1 MKILVI
7 APNYKPGSGP
17 SNSLYFLRYIDG
29 SKLLFYAND
38 ILSKDEDGIR
48 VLRFPN
54 MNHYV
59 TSRVAK
65 HIVDKFRPDYII
77 SISPELM
84 IHLKERELERSVVIS
99 QGVLEPV
106 LFKFEPLATIRVSFI
121 YPEISYISRGMTYAA
136 ISMYMYRRINEIF
149 RPKKVGLIY
158 NPVREMFF
166 KLGDERIQGGLV
178 DCDRCKL
185 RLLYVGVLKRLKGVD
200 KLIMFFPSV
209 LREFRDAELHIVGDG
224 PLRGY
229 LTYLVHKLGLEGK
242 VFMHGYVTDFNLL
255 KMYSNTTLLVTASYW
270 ESFCLP
276 VGEAAA
282 SAIPSVVREM
292 YALREHV
299 EWGYAVGFKEDSG
312 ESFVRAIGKALDNY
326 RKLALRG
333 YEISR
338 KLFYPSVVAER
349 VLKLLVKS

>member
-1 MKILVI
+1 MKILVV

-29 SKLLFYAND
+29 SKLLFYANS
-38 ILSKDEDGIR
+38 ILPKDEDGIR

-59 TSRVAK
+59 TSRVVK

-84 IHLKERELERSVVIS
+84 IHLKEKELERSVVIL
-99 QGVLEPV
+99 QGVLESV
-106 LFKFEPLATIRVSFI
+106 IFKFEPLAAIRTSFI
-121 YPEISYISRGMTYAA
+121 YPEILYISRGMTHAA

-185 RLLYVGVLKRLKGVD
+185 RLLDVGVLKRPKGVD
-200 KLIMFFPSV
+200 KLIMFFPRV

-270 ESFCLP
+270 EGFGLP

-282 SAIPSVVREM
+282 SAIPSVVREV

-312 ESFVRAIGKALDNY
+312 ESFVRAIGKALD
-326 RKLALRG
+326 KAS
-333 YEISR
+333 I
-338 KLFYPSVVAER
+338 KR
-349 VLKLLVKS
+349 V

>member
-17 SNSLYFLRYIDG
+17 ANSLYFLRYING
-29 SKLLFYAND
+29 SKLLFYSNS
-38 ILSKDEDGIR
+38 ILSKDEDGMR

-59 TSRVAK
+59 TSRVVK
-65 HIVDKFRPDYII
+65 HIVHKFRPDYII
-77 SISPELM
+77 SISPEVM
-84 IHLKERELERSVVIS
+84 IRLKEKELERSVVIL

-106 LFKFEPLATIRVSFI
+106 LYKFDPLPSIRVSFV
-121 YPEISYISRGMTYAA
+121 YPEILYISRGMTHAA
-136 ISMYMYRRINEIF
+136 ISMYMYRRINQIF
-149 RPKKVGLIY
+149 RPKKVDLIY
-158 NPVREMFF
+158 NPIRKMFF
-166 KLGDERIQGGLV
+166 KLGDERVQGGLV
-178 DCDRCKL
+178 DCDRCKP

-200 KLIMFFPSV
+200 KLIRFFPSV
-209 LREFRDAELHIVGDG
+209 LKEFRDAELHIVGDG

-242 VFMHGYVTDFNLL
+242 VFIHGYMTDFDLL
-255 KMYSNTTLLVTASYW
+255 KMYSITTLLVTASYW

-276 VGEAAA
+276 VGEVAA

-326 RKLALRG
+326 KKLALRG

-349 VLKLLVKS
+349 VLKLLVKL

>member
-7 APNYKPGSGP
+7 APNYRPASGP
-17 SNSLYFLRYIDG
+17 SNSLYFLRYIKG
-29 SKLLFYAND
+29 SKLLFYANS
-38 ILSKDEDGIR
+38 ISSKDEDGIR

-59 TSRVAK
+59 TSRVVK
-65 HIVDKFRPDYII
+65 RIVDRFRPDYII

-84 IHLKERELERSVVIS
+84 IHLKEKELERSVVIP

-106 LFKFEPLATIRVSFI
+106 IFKFEPLVIRASFI

-136 ISMYMYRRINEIF
+136 ISMYMYRRVNEIF

-158 NPVREMFF
+158 NPVRELFF
-166 KLGDERIQGGLV
+166 KLGDERVQRGLV
-178 DCDRCKL
+178 DCDRCKR

-200 KLIMFFPSV
+200 KLIRFFPSV

-242 VFMHGYVTDFNLL
+242 VFIHGYMTDFDLL
-255 KMYSNTTLLVTASYW
+255 KMYSITTLLVTASYW

-282 SAIPSVVREM
+282 SAIPSVVREV
-292 YALREHV
+292 YALKEHV

-312 ESFVRAIGKALDNY
+312 ESFVRAIGKALDDY
-326 RKLALRG
+326 KKLALRG
-333 YEISR
+333 HEISK
-338 KLFYPSVVAER
+338 KLFYPMVVAKR
-349 VLKLLVKS
+349 VSKLLVKL

>member
-1 MKILVI
+1 MKILII
-7 APNYKPGSGP
+7 APNYKPGGGP
-17 SNSLYFLRYIDG
+17 SNSLYFLRYIKG

-38 ILSKDEDGIR
+38 ILSKDKDGIR
-48 VLRFPN
+48 VLMFPN

-59 TSRVAK
+59 TSRVVK

-84 IHLKERELERSVVIS
+84 IRLKERELEKSVVIP
-99 QGVLEPV
+99 QGFLEPV
-106 LFKFEPLATIRVSFI
+106 VFKFEPLVIRTSFI
-121 YPEISYISRGMTYAA
+121 YPEISYISRDMTYAA
-136 ISMYMYRRINEIF
+136 ISIYMYRRINEIF

-166 KLGDERIQGGLV
+166 KLGDERVQGGLV

-200 KLIMFFPSV
+200 KLIRFFPSV

-229 LTYLVHKLGLEGK
+229 LSYLVHKLGLEGK
-242 VFMHGYVTDFNLL
+242 VFIHGYMTDFDLL

-270 ESFCLP
+270 EGFRLP

-299 EWGYAVGFKEDSG
+299 DWGYAVGFKEDSG

-326 RKLALRG
+326 RMLALRG

-349 VLKLLVKS
+349 ILKLLLKS